1 MNRFLI
7 LSVLILALIF
17 GFASISQSYATA
29 RQAQAA
35 IEASRVAQIASV
47 GNLVALITVALV
59 IVVVLVVII
68 LFGWLFLRGK
78 SQPKRQ
84 WTPGPNANWGQVSQ
98 SQANALLPALLTVLL
113 YQMMQNQ
120 QQHFQE
126 SEQFWML
133 NEPVDDTPAISEIP
147 WE

>member
-47 GNLVALITVALV
+47 GNLVALITVAL
-59 IVVVLVVII
+59 IVTIVLAVA
-68 LFGWLFLRGK
+68 LFFGWLFLRGK

-84 WTPGPNANWGQVSQ
+84 WVPGPNANWGQVSQ
-98 SQANALLPALLTVLL
+98 PQANALLPALLTVLL

-133 NEPVDDTPAISEIP
+133 NEPADDTPAISEIP

>member
-29 RQAQAA
+29 RQAQAT

-47 GNLVALITVALV
+47 GNLVALITVAL
-59 IVVVLVVII
+59 IVAIVLAVS
-68 LFGWLFLRGK
+68 LFFGWLFLRGK

-84 WTPGPNANWGQVSQ
+84 WAPGPNANWGQVSQ
-98 SQANALLPALLTVLL
+98 PQANALLPALLTVLL

-133 NEPVDDTPAISEIP
+133 NEPADDTPAISEIP

>member
-7 LSVLILALIF
+7 LIVLILALIF

-29 RQAQAA
+29 RQAQAV

-47 GNLVALITVALV
+47 GNLVVLTTMVLV
-59 IVVVLVVII
+59 IVAVLVVV
-68 LFGWLFLRGK
+68 LLLGWLFLRGK
-78 SQPKRQ
+78 SQPNRQ
-84 WTPGPNANWGQVSQ
+84 WTPGPNAHWGQVSQ
-98 SQANALLPALLTVLL
+98 PQANALLPALLTVLL

-126 SEQFWML
+126 PEQFWMM
-133 NEPVDDTPAISEIP
+133 NEPADDIPAISEIP

>member
-47 GNLVALITVALV
+47 GNLVALITVVL
-59 IVVVLVVII
+59 IVAIVLVVA
-68 LFGWLFLRGK
+68 LFFGWLFLRGK

-98 SQANALLPALLTVLL
+98 PQANALLPALLTVLL

-133 NEPVDDTPAISEIP
+133 NEPADDTPAISEIP